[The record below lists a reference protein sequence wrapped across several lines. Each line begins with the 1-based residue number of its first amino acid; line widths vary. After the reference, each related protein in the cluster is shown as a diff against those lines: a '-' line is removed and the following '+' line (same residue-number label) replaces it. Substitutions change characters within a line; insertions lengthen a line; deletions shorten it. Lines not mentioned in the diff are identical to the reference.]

1 MINDK
6 WEILFKVRTFGL
18 YLSPVL
24 YKLGI
29 LGLPIS
35 LTSFSWVKFYFFVS
49 LAYFLNRDHVTCT
62 R

>member
-1 MINDK
+1 MISGK
-6 WEILFKVRTFGL
+6 YSSRLEPLACIG
-18 YLSPVL
+18 PVL

-29 LGLPIS
+29 HGILIS

-49 LAYFLNRDHVTCT
+49 LAYFLNRDYVTCT